1 MPIYM
6 AAAQY
11 INKQQKRIKS
21 MKKAIIIGATSGIGR
36 ELAKV
41 LSAEGYVLGITG
53 RRLHLLEQLQDE
65 LPNQAYIRSMDVTEK
80 SAVGKLQKL
89 IDEMRGV
96 DLVVISAATGSID
109 MELPWEKEKITIE
122 TNVLGFAAAAN
133 VTFHHFQLRGSGHLV
148 GISSIAGIRGGG
160 GAPAY
165 SASKAFVS
173 NYLQGLRYI
182 AGKRK
187 LNITVTDIQPGFVDT
202 AMARGD
208 HVFWSAPTPKA
219 AEQIYRAI
227 RKKKKHAY
235 ITKRWRLIAWALK
248 VMPDYFYRS

>member
-1 MPIYM
+1 
-6 AAAQY
+6 
-11 INKQQKRIKS
+11 

-41 LSAEGYVLGITG
+41 LSADGYIVGITG
-53 RRLHLLEQLQDE
+53 RRLHLLEQLKDE
-65 LPNQAYIRSMDVTEK
+65 LPNQASIKRMDISQN
-80 SAVGKLQKL
+80 SAADDLKKL
-89 IDEMRGV
+89 INEMQAV
-96 DLVVISAATGSID
+96 DLIVISAATGSID
-109 MELPWEKEKITIE
+109 LDLPWEKEKVTIE
-122 TNVLGFAAAAN
+122 SNVLGFASMAN
-133 VTFHHFQLRGSGHLV
+133 VAFHHFQQKGTGHLV

-182 AGKRK
+182 IEKNK
-187 LNITVTDIQPGFVDT
+187 NNITVTDIQPGFVDT
-202 AMARGD
+202 AMAQGD